1 MAKRLFVAL
10 VSAGGILLLAL
21 LYNGS
26 TNASQWGV
34 VWSEEFKGTSVPDSW
49 DVFKQNKDNY
59 GNNHLAYNPS
69 NVKVVNNDY
78 LEIKTQRHC
87 VANLDEPLND
97 SNASE
102 TPCPSG
108 KMTRYLSG
116 RVTNKTKVVDGTK
129 PFRAEIRAK
138 FNWNGKNGT
147 RPSLWM
153 VNGVSLKNCNDNPNA
168 NDPYGELDIIEWY
181 SYTPAYTWSSTHA
194 TCYHHGVS
202 GNWKNGWRTRRIIH
216 SDEHRAGSKPG
227 TLAYEWHTWAV
238 EYDGETVKYFVDN
251 KPITAYHYH
260 ASPTDSKEIERTPAA
275 PLTKLADASLIKRTF
290 DEGWRFILND
300 YVEADADQKPIS
312 PSDSFPKQ
320 TMLIDYVR
328 VFQKGAGTQP
338 AETPVPKTGATWS
351 KRDAAGSQNWS
362 SIAGSTD
369 GSKLVAAAWGGKI
382 HTSSDA
388 GANWTEHPGAGDRN
402 WLAVASSADGNKLA
416 ALYDWGGYIF
426 TSSDA
431 GANWT
436 ARGVPGSHNWTAI
449 ASSADGNRL
458 VAVAK
463 DSTVFT
469 SSDAGVTWTAQANSG
484 SRKWSAVAS
493 SADGNK
499 LVATVEDDT
508 VFTSSDAGV
517 TWTAQAN
524 SGSRKWSAV
533 ASSADGNKLVATA
546 TGGRIYTSANAG
558 ATWTERAA
566 DGLHNWTAVT
576 ISDDGQKLS
585 ATAGGGGY
593 IYSSNDGG
601 ATWVAQTSAGV
612 PNWAAIASSADGSKI
627 AAAAYG
633 GAIYTTANNAPVGPS
648 EEEQKVTAAEAAVAN
663 AESTKRPSDVAA
675 AKTKVDVVGDAGKKA
690 AFQARLDAVT
700 NAISG
705 ARSTLTALIA
715 KAKDPA
721 TVAGMS
727 SSTIAA
733 LQAQVTAAEAV
744 INNANAS
751 VSELDNARTALQGKL
766 DALKIDKASLQAA
779 ITAAEATPSY
789 IKSDPTVA
797 SALAAAKA
805 VLNQANPSAS
815 DLQSAI
821 ANLNSAVASAK
832 QKEQDA
838 QDAAQAAVTKAEA
851 DKTQSAVDAA
861 KVLVGKVQDPAKKA
875 ALQAKLNAV
884 VVKPAPTPTTPTTSA
899 TVAQSGGGTV
909 TVATAGTQCYNIA
922 SAAVAA
928 APNDYDGRVLRDIV
942 GFTINCTTGQTA
954 KVGYTTRVT
963 LTLSKYYADHSQ
975 LAVAKI
981 SNGAIKEDITSRVT
995 FGTIAD
1001 GKHTT
1006 VTYDLTDGGFGDE
1019 DKAANGTIVD
1029 PVGVYERQQQTN
1041 PGVGGGTGNPVS
1053 PTNPG
1058 GATTNG
1064 TGKNTQATNKG
1075 GYLADTGAS
1084 VIAVT
1089 VVAVVA
1095 GGAGVWFIRK
1105 KM

>member
-102 TPCPSG
+102 TPCPNG

-238 EYDGETVKYFVDN
+238 EYDGETVKYFVDD

-275 PLTKLADASLIKRTF
+275 PLTKLADASLIKKTF
-290 DEGWRFILND
+290 DEGWRFIIND

-338 AETPVPKTGATWS
+338 AETPVPKTGAAWS
-351 KRDAAGSQNWS
+351 KRDASGSRNWS

-388 GANWTEHPGAGDRN
+388 GANWTERPGAGDRN

-469 SSDAGVTWTAQANSG
+469 SSDAGANWTE
-484 SRKWSAVAS
+484 RAS
-493 SADGNK
+493 
-499 LVATVEDDT
+499 
-508 VFTSSDAGV
+508 
-517 TWTAQAN
+517 

-633 GAIYTTANNAPVGPS
+633 GAIYTTTNNAPVGPS
-648 EEEQKVTAAEAAVAN
+648 EEEQKVTAAEAAVVN

-675 AKTKVDVVGDAGKKA
+675 AKTKVDAVGDAGKKA

-705 ARSTLTALIA
+705 ARSTLTALIT

-733 LQAQVTAAEAV
+733 LQAQITAAEAV

-821 ANLNSAVASAK
+821 ANLNSAVVSAK

-838 QDAAQAAVTKAEA
+838 QDAAQAAVAKAEA

-861 KVLVGKVQDPAKKA
+861 KVLVNKVQDPAKKA

-884 VVKPAPTPTTPTTSA
+884 VVNPVPTPTTPITSA
-899 TVAQSGGGTV
+899 TVAQPGGGTV

-922 SAAVAA
+922 LAAVAA

-942 GFTINCTTGQTA
+942 GFTINCTGQTA

-995 FGTIAD
+995 FGTTAD

-1029 PVGVYERQQQTN
+1029 PVGVYERQQQFT
-1041 PGVGGGTGNPVS
+1041 PGVGGGAGNPAS

-1064 TGKNTQATNKG
+1064 TRKNTQATNKG

-1089 VVAVVA
+1089 VIAVAV

-1105 KM
+1105 KI

>member
-34 VWSEEFKGTSVPDSW
+34 VWSEEFKGTSVPGSW

-69 NVKVVNNDY
+69 NVRVVDNDY

-238 EYDGETVKYFVDN
+238 EYDGETVKYFVDD

-275 PLTKLADASLIKRTF
+275 PLTKLADASLIKKTF
-290 DEGWRFILND
+290 DEGWRFIIND

-338 AETPVPKTGATWS
+338 AETPVPKTGAVWS
-351 KRDAAGSQNWS
+351 KRDAAGSRNWS

-499 LVATVEDDT
+499 LVATVEDGT

-612 PNWAAIASSADGSKI
+612 PNWAAITSSADGSKI
-627 AAAAYG
+627 TAAAYG

-675 AKTKVDVVGDAGKKA
+675 AKAKVDAVGDAGKKA
-690 AFQARLDAVT
+690 AFQVRLDAVT
-700 NAISG
+700 NTISG

-797 SALAAAKA
+797 STLAAAKA
-805 VLNQANPSAS
+805 ILNQANPSAS

-838 QDAAQAAVTKAEA
+838 QDAAQAAVAKAEA

-861 KVLVGKVQDPAKKA
+861 KVLVNKVQDPAKKA

-884 VVKPAPTPTTPTTSA
+884 VVNPAPTPTTPTTSV
-899 TVAQSGGGTV
+899 TVAQPGGGTV

-942 GFTINCTTGQTA
+942 GFTINCSGQTA

-963 LTLSKYYADHSQ
+963 LTLSKHYADHSQ
-975 LAVAKI
+975 LAVVKI
-981 SNGAIKEDITSRVT
+981 SGGAVKEDITNRVI
-995 FGTIAD
+995 FGMTAD

-1006 VTYDLTDGGFGDE
+1006 VTYDLIDGGFGDE

-1029 PVGVYERQQQTN
+1029 PVGVYERQQQFT
-1041 PGVGGGTGNPVS
+1041 PGVGGGAGNPAS

-1064 TGKNTQATNKG
+1064 TRKNTQATNKG

-1089 VVAVVA
+1089 VIAVAV

>member
-1 MAKRLFVAL
+1 M
-10 VSAGGILLLAL
+10 
-21 LYNGS
+21 
-26 TNASQWGV
+26 
-34 VWSEEFKGTSVPDSW
+34 
-49 DVFKQNKDNY
+49 
-59 GNNHLAYNPS
+59 
-69 NVKVVNNDY
+69 
-78 LEIKTQRHC
+78 
-87 VANLDEPLND
+87 
-97 SNASE
+97 
-102 TPCPSG
+102 
-108 KMTRYLSG
+108 
-116 RVTNKTKVVDGTK
+116 
-129 PFRAEIRAK
+129 
-138 FNWNGKNGT
+138 
-147 RPSLWM
+147 
-153 VNGVSLKNCNDNPNA
+153 
-168 NDPYGELDIIEWY
+168 
-181 SYTPAYTWSSTHA
+181 
-194 TCYHHGVS
+194 
-202 GNWKNGWRTRRIIH
+202 
-216 SDEHRAGSKPG
+216 
-227 TLAYEWHTWAV
+227 
-238 EYDGETVKYFVDN
+238 
-251 KPITAYHYH
+251 
-260 ASPTDSKEIERTPAA
+260 
-275 PLTKLADASLIKRTF
+275 
-290 DEGWRFILND
+290 
-300 YVEADADQKPIS
+300 
-312 PSDSFPKQ
+312 
-320 TMLIDYVR
+320 
-328 VFQKGAGTQP
+328 
-338 AETPVPKTGATWS
+338 
-351 KRDAAGSQNWS
+351 
-362 SIAGSTD
+362 
-369 GSKLVAAAWGGKI
+369 
-382 HTSSDA
+382 
-388 GANWTEHPGAGDRN
+388 
-402 WLAVASSADGNKLA
+402 
-416 ALYDWGGYIF
+416 
-426 TSSDA
+426 
-431 GANWT
+431 
-436 ARGVPGSHNWTAI
+436 
-449 ASSADGNRL
+449 
-458 VAVAK
+458 
-463 DSTVFT
+463 
-469 SSDAGVTWTAQANSG
+469 
-484 SRKWSAVAS
+484 
-493 SADGNK
+493 
-499 LVATVEDDT
+499 
-508 VFTSSDAGV
+508 
-517 TWTAQAN
+517 
-524 SGSRKWSAV
+524 
-533 ASSADGNKLVATA
+533 
-546 TGGRIYTSANAG
+546 
-558 ATWTERAA
+558 
-566 DGLHNWTAVT
+566 
-576 ISDDGQKLS
+576 
-585 ATAGGGGY
+585 
-593 IYSSNDGG
+593 
-601 ATWVAQTSAGV
+601 AQTSAGV

-633 GAIYTTANNAPVGPS
+633 GAIYTTANNAPVGPN

-675 AKTKVDVVGDAGKKA
+675 AKTKVDAVGDAGKKA

-700 NAISG
+700 NAISS

-727 SSTIAA
+727 SNTIAA

-779 ITAAEATPSY
+779 ITAVEATPSY
-789 IKSDPTVA
+789 IKSDPTVT

-821 ANLNSAVASAK
+821 ANLNSAVVSAK

-861 KVLVGKVQDPAKKA
+861 KVLVNKVQDPAKKA

-884 VVKPAPTPTTPTTSA
+884 VVNPAPTPTTPITSA
-899 TVAQSGGGTV
+899 TVAQPGGGTV

-928 APNDYDGRVLRDIV
+928 APNSYDGRVLRDIV
-942 GFTINCTTGQTA
+942 GFTINCTGQTA

-963 LTLSKYYADHSQ
+963 LTLSKHYADHNQ

-995 FGTIAD
+995 FGTTAD

-1041 PGVGGGTGNPVS
+1041 PGVGGGTGKLAS

-1064 TGKNTQATNKG
+1064 TGKNAQATNKG

-1089 VVAVVA
+1089 VVAVTA

>member
-238 EYDGETVKYFVDN
+238 EYDGETVKYFVDD

-275 PLTKLADASLIKRTF
+275 PLTKLADASLIKKTF
-290 DEGWRFILND
+290 DEGWRFIIND

-338 AETPVPKTGATWS
+338 AETPVPKTGAAWS

-469 SSDAGVTWTAQANSG
+469 SSDAGANWTE
-484 SRKWSAVAS
+484 RAS
-493 SADGNK
+493 
-499 LVATVEDDT
+499 
-508 VFTSSDAGV
+508 
-517 TWTAQAN
+517 

-546 TGGRIYTSANAG
+546 TGGRIYTSTDAG

-593 IYSSNDGG
+593 IYSSNDAG

-633 GAIYTTANNAPVGPS
+633 GAIYTTANNAPVGPN

-675 AKTKVDVVGDAGKKA
+675 AKTKVDAVGDAGKKA

-700 NAISG
+700 NAISS

-727 SSTIAA
+727 SNTIAA

-779 ITAAEATPSY
+779 ITAVEATPSY
-789 IKSDPTVA
+789 IKSDPTVT

-821 ANLNSAVASAK
+821 ANLNSAVVSAK

-838 QDAAQAAVTKAEA
+838 QDAAQAAVTKAET

-861 KVLVGKVQDPAKKA
+861 KVLVNKVQDPAKKA
-875 ALQAKLNAV
+875 ALQTKLNAV
-884 VVKPAPTPTTPTTSA
+884 VVKPAPTPTTPITSA
-899 TVAQSGGGTV
+899 TVAQPGGGTV

-942 GFTINCTTGQTA
+942 GFTINCTGQTA

-963 LTLSKYYADHSQ
+963 LTLSKHYADHSQ
-975 LAVAKI
+975 LAVVKI
-981 SNGAIKEDITSRVT
+981 SGGTVKEDITNRVT
-995 FGTIAD
+995 FGTTAD

-1029 PVGVYERQQQTN
+1029 PVGVYERQQQFT
-1041 PGVGGGTGNPVS
+1041 PGVGGGAGNPAS

-1064 TGKNTQATNKG
+1064 TRKNTQVTNKG

-1089 VVAVVA
+1089 VIAVAV

-1105 KM
+1105 KI

>member
-21 LYNGS
+21 LYNGN

-238 EYDGETVKYFVDN
+238 EYDGETVKYFVDD

-275 PLTKLADASLIKRTF
+275 PLTKLADASLIKKTF
-290 DEGWRFILND
+290 DEGWRFIIND

-338 AETPVPKTGATWS
+338 AETPVPKTGAAWS

-469 SSDAGVTWTAQANSG
+469 SSDAGANWTE
-484 SRKWSAVAS
+484 RAS
-493 SADGNK
+493 
-499 LVATVEDDT
+499 
-508 VFTSSDAGV
+508 
-517 TWTAQAN
+517 

-675 AKTKVDVVGDAGKKA
+675 AKTKVDAVGDAGKKA
-690 AFQARLDAVT
+690 VFQVRLDAVT
-700 NAISG
+700 NTISG
-705 ARSTLTALIA
+705 ARSALTALIA

-797 SALAAAKA
+797 STLAAAKA

-861 KVLVGKVQDPAKKA
+861 KVLVNKVQDPAKKA

-884 VVKPAPTPTTPTTSA
+884 VVNPAPTPTTPTTSA
-899 TVAQSGGGTV
+899 TVAQPGGGTV

-928 APNDYDGRVLRDIV
+928 APNSYDGRVLRDIV
-942 GFTINCTTGQTA
+942 GFTINCSGQTA

-963 LTLSKYYADHSQ
+963 LTLSKHYADHNQ

-981 SNGAIKEDITSRVT
+981 SNGAIKEDITNRVI
-995 FGTIAD
+995 FGTTAD

-1041 PGVGGGTGNPVS
+1041 PGVGGGTGNPTG

-1089 VVAVVA
+1089 VIAVAV

-1105 KM
+1105 KI

>member
-21 LYNGS
+21 LYNGN

-238 EYDGETVKYFVDN
+238 EYDGETVKYFVDD

-275 PLTKLADASLIKRTF
+275 PLTKLADASLIKKTF
-290 DEGWRFILND
+290 DEGWRFIIND

-338 AETPVPKTGATWS
+338 AETPVPKTGAAWS

-402 WLAVASSADGNKLA
+402 WLAVTSSADGNKLA

-463 DSTVFT
+463 DS
-469 SSDAGVTWTAQANSG
+469 
-484 SRKWSAVAS
+484 
-493 SADGNK
+493 
-499 LVATVEDDT
+499 T

-675 AKTKVDVVGDAGKKA
+675 AKTKVDAVGDAGKKA

-797 SALAAAKA
+797 SALAAAKV

-821 ANLNSAVASAK
+821 ANLNSAVVSAK

-851 DKTQSAVDAA
+851 DKTQSAVDTA
-861 KVLVGKVQDPAKKA
+861 KVLVNKVQDPAKKA

-884 VVKPAPTPTTPTTSA
+884 VVNPVPTPTTPITSA
-899 TVAQSGGGTV
+899 TVAQPGGGTV

-928 APNDYDGRVLRDIV
+928 APNDYVGRVLRDIV
-942 GFTINCTTGQTA
+942 GFTINCTGQTA

-963 LTLSKYYADHSQ
+963 LTLSKHYADHSQ
-975 LAVAKI
+975 LAVVKI
-981 SNGAIKEDITSRVT
+981 NGGTVKEDITNRVT
-995 FGTIAD
+995 FGTTAD

-1029 PVGVYERQQQTN
+1029 PVGIYERQQQTN
-1041 PGVGGGTGNPVS
+1041 PGVGGGTGNPTG

-1089 VVAVVA
+1089 VVAVAA

>member
-416 ALYDWGGYIF
+416 ALYDWGGYI
-426 TSSDA
+426 
-431 GANWT
+431 
-436 ARGVPGSHNWTAI
+436 
-449 ASSADGNRL
+449 
-458 VAVAK
+458 
-463 DSTVFT
+463 
-469 SSDAGVTWTAQANSG
+469 
-484 SRKWSAVAS
+484 
-493 SADGNK
+493 
-499 LVATVEDDT
+499 
-508 VFTSSDAGV
+508 FTSSDAGV

>member
-21 LYNGS
+21 LYNGN

-238 EYDGETVKYFVDN
+238 EYDGETVKYFVDD

-275 PLTKLADASLIKRTF
+275 PLTKLADASLIKKTF
-290 DEGWRFILND
+290 DEGWRFIIND

-431 GANWT
+431 GVNWI

-469 SSDAGVTWTAQANSG
+469 SSDAGANWTERASSG

-499 LVATVEDDT
+499 LVATVEDGT

-675 AKTKVDVVGDAGKKA
+675 AKTKVDAVGDAGKKA

-715 KAKDPA
+715 KAKDSA

-805 VLNQANPSAS
+805 VLNQANPSLS

-821 ANLNSAVASAK
+821 ANLNSAVVSAK

-838 QDAAQAAVTKAEA
+838 QDAAQAAVAKAEA

-861 KVLVGKVQDPAKKA
+861 RVLVGKVQDPAKKA

-899 TVAQSGGGTV
+899 TVAQPGGGTV

-942 GFTINCTTGQTA
+942 GFTINCSGQTA

-995 FGTIAD
+995 FGTTAD

-1029 PVGVYERQQQTN
+1029 PVGVYERQQQFT

-1064 TGKNTQATNKG
+1064 TRKNTQATNKG

-1089 VVAVVA
+1089 VIAVAV

>member
-21 LYNGS
+21 LYNGN

-238 EYDGETVKYFVDN
+238 EYDGETVKYFVDD

-275 PLTKLADASLIKRTF
+275 PLTKLADASLIKKTF
-290 DEGWRFILND
+290 DEGWRFIIND

-338 AETPVPKTGATWS
+338 AETPVPKTGAAWS

-382 HTSSDA
+382 YTSSDA

-469 SSDAGVTWTAQANSG
+469 SSDAGA
-484 SRKWSAVAS
+484 
-493 SADGNK
+493 
-499 LVATVEDDT
+499 
-508 VFTSSDAGV
+508 

-601 ATWVAQTSAGV
+601 TTWVAQTSAGV

-633 GAIYTTANNAPVGPS
+633 GAIYTTTNNAPVGPS

-675 AKTKVDVVGDAGKKA
+675 AKTKVDAVGDAGKKA

-700 NAISG
+700 NTISG

-861 KVLVGKVQDPAKKA
+861 KVLVNKVQDPAKKA

-884 VVKPAPTPTTPTTSA
+884 VVNPAPTPTTPTTSA
-899 TVAQSGGGTV
+899 TVAQPGGGTV

-928 APNDYDGRVLRDIV
+928 APNSYDGRVLRDIV
-942 GFTINCTTGQTA
+942 GFTINCSGQTA

-963 LTLSKYYADHSQ
+963 LTLSKHYADHNQ

-981 SNGAIKEDITSRVT
+981 SNGAIKEDITNRVI
-995 FGTIAD
+995 FGTTAD

-1041 PGVGGGTGNPVS
+1041 PGVGGGTGNPTG

-1089 VVAVVA
+1089 VVAVAA

>member
-238 EYDGETVKYFVDN
+238 EYDGETVKYFVDD

-275 PLTKLADASLIKRTF
+275 PLTKLADASLIKKTF
-290 DEGWRFILND
+290 DEGWRFIIND

-338 AETPVPKTGATWS
+338 AETPVPKTGAAWS

-431 GANWT
+431 GVNWT

-484 SRKWSAVAS
+484 
-493 SADGNK
+493 
-499 LVATVEDDT
+499 
-508 VFTSSDAGV
+508 F
-517 TWTAQAN
+517 
-524 SGSRKWSAV
+524 RKWSAV

-633 GAIYTTANNAPVGPS
+633 GAIYTTTNNAPVGPS
-648 EEEQKVTAAEAAVAN
+648 EEEQKVIAAEAAVAN

-675 AKTKVDVVGDAGKKA
+675 AKTKVDAVGDAGKKA

-705 ARSTLTALIA
+705 ARSALTALIA

-733 LQAQVTAAEAV
+733 LQAQVTVAEAV

-751 VSELDNARTALQGKL
+751 ASELDNACTALQGKL

-779 ITAAEATPSY
+779 ITAAEAAPSY

-797 SALAAAKA
+797 SVLTAAKA

-832 QKEQDA
+832 QKEQET
-838 QDAAQAAVTKAEA
+838 QDAAQAAVTKAET

-884 VVKPAPTPTTPTTSA
+884 VVNPAPTPTTPTTSA
-899 TVAQSGGGTV
+899 IVAQPGGGTV

-922 SAAVAA
+922 SAAMAA

-942 GFTINCTTGQTA
+942 GFTINCTGQTA

-981 SNGAIKEDITSRVT
+981 SNGAIKEDITSRAT
-995 FGTIAD
+995 FGTTAD

-1029 PVGVYERQQQTN
+1029 PVGVYERQQQFT
-1041 PGVGGGTGNPVS
+1041 PGVGGGAGNPVG

-1064 TGKNTQATNKG
+1064 TRKNTQVTNKG

-1089 VVAVVA
+1089 VIAVVV
-1095 GGAGVWFIRK
+1095 GGTGVWFIRK
-1105 KM
+1105 KI

>member
-153 VNGVSLKNCNDNPNA
+153 VNGVSLRNCNDNPNA

-238 EYDGETVKYFVDN
+238 EYDGETVKYFVDD

-260 ASPTDSKEIERTPAA
+260 ASPTDSKEIERTPAV
-275 PLTKLADASLIKRTF
+275 PLTKLADASLIKKTF
-290 DEGWRFILND
+290 DEGWRFIIND

-338 AETPVPKTGATWS
+338 AETPVPKTGAAWS
-351 KRDAAGSQNWS
+351 KRDAAGSRNWS

-388 GANWTEHPGAGDRN
+388 GANWTERPGAGDRN

-469 SSDAGVTWTAQANSG
+469 SSDAGANWTE
-484 SRKWSAVAS
+484 RAS
-493 SADGNK
+493 
-499 LVATVEDDT
+499 
-508 VFTSSDAGV
+508 
-517 TWTAQAN
+517 

-705 ARSTLTALIA
+705 ARSALTALIT

-821 ANLNSAVASAK
+821 ANLNSAVVSAK
-832 QKEQDA
+832 QKEQDT

-884 VVKPAPTPTTPTTSA
+884 VVNPAPTPTTSA
-899 TVAQSGGGTV
+899 TVAQPGGGTV
-909 TVATAGTQCYNIA
+909 TVATAGNQCYNIA

-928 APNDYDGRVLRDIV
+928 APNSYDGRVLRDIV
-942 GFTINCTTGQTA
+942 GFTINCTGQTA

-963 LTLSKYYADHSQ
+963 LTLSKHYADHNQ

-981 SNGAIKEDITSRVT
+981 SNGAIKEDITNRVT
-995 FGTIAD
+995 FGTTAD

-1041 PGVGGGTGNPVS
+1041 PGVGGGTGNPVG

-1089 VVAVVA
+1089 VVAVAA

>member
-238 EYDGETVKYFVDN
+238 EYDGETVKYFVDD

-275 PLTKLADASLIKRTF
+275 PLTKLADASLIKKTF
-290 DEGWRFILND
+290 DEGWRFIIND

-338 AETPVPKTGATWS
+338 AETPVPKTGAAWS

-499 LVATVEDDT
+499 LVAT
-508 VFTSSDAGV
+508 
-517 TWTAQAN
+517 
-524 SGSRKWSAV
+524 
-533 ASSADGNKLVATA
+533 A

-593 IYSSNDGG
+593 IYSSNDSG

-633 GAIYTTANNAPVGPS
+633 GAIYTTTNNAPVGPS

-675 AKTKVDVVGDAGKKA
+675 AKTKVDAVGDAGKKA

-797 SALAAAKA
+797 STLAAAKA
-805 VLNQANPSAS
+805 ILNQANPSAS

-838 QDAAQAAVTKAEA
+838 QDAAQAAVAKAEA

-861 KVLVGKVQDPAKKA
+861 KVLVNKVQDPAKKA

-884 VVKPAPTPTTPTTSA
+884 VVNPAPTPTTPTTSA
-899 TVAQSGGGTV
+899 TVAQPGGGTV

-942 GFTINCTTGQTA
+942 GFTINCTGQTA

-963 LTLSKYYADHSQ
+963 LTLSKHYADHSQ
-975 LAVAKI
+975 LAVVKI
-981 SNGAIKEDITSRVT
+981 SNGAIKEDITNRVI
-995 FGTIAD
+995 FGTTAD

-1041 PGVGGGTGNPVS
+1041 PGVGGGTGNPAG

-1064 TGKNTQATNKG
+1064 TGKNAQATNKG

-1089 VVAVVA
+1089 VVAVTA

>member
-21 LYNGS
+21 LYNGN

-238 EYDGETVKYFVDN
+238 EYDGETVKYFVDD

-275 PLTKLADASLIKRTF
+275 PLTKLADASLIKKTF
-290 DEGWRFILND
+290 DEGWRFIIND

-338 AETPVPKTGATWS
+338 AETPVPKTGAAWS

-382 HTSSDA
+382 YTSSDA

-499 LVATVEDDT
+499 LVAT
-508 VFTSSDAGV
+508 
-517 TWTAQAN
+517 
-524 SGSRKWSAV
+524 
-533 ASSADGNKLVATA
+533 A

-601 ATWVAQTSAGV
+601 TTWVAQTSAGV

-633 GAIYTTANNAPVGPS
+633 GAIYTTTNNAPVGPS

-675 AKTKVDVVGDAGKKA
+675 AKTKVDAVGDAGKKA

-700 NAISG
+700 NTISG

-861 KVLVGKVQDPAKKA
+861 KVLVNKVQDPAKKA

-884 VVKPAPTPTTPTTSA
+884 VVNPAPTPTTPTTSA
-899 TVAQSGGGTV
+899 TVAQPGGGTV

-928 APNDYDGRVLRDIV
+928 APNSYDGRVLRDIV
-942 GFTINCTTGQTA
+942 GFTINCSGQTA

-963 LTLSKYYADHSQ
+963 LTLSKHYADHNQ

-981 SNGAIKEDITSRVT
+981 SNGAIKEDITNRVI
-995 FGTIAD
+995 FGTTAD

-1041 PGVGGGTGNPVS
+1041 PGVGGGTGNPTG

-1089 VVAVVA
+1089 VVAVAA

>member
-108 KMTRYLSG
+108 KTTRYLSG

-238 EYDGETVKYFVDN
+238 EYDGETVKYFVDD

-275 PLTKLADASLIKRTF
+275 PLTKLADASLIKKTF
-290 DEGWRFILND
+290 DEGWRFIIND

-338 AETPVPKTGATWS
+338 AETPVPKTGAAWS

-499 LVATVEDDT
+499 LVAT
-508 VFTSSDAGV
+508 
-517 TWTAQAN
+517 
-524 SGSRKWSAV
+524 
-533 ASSADGNKLVATA
+533 A

-633 GAIYTTANNAPVGPS
+633 GAIYTTTNNAPVGPS
-648 EEEQKVTAAEAAVAN
+648 EEEQKVTAAEAAVVN

-675 AKTKVDVVGDAGKKA
+675 AKTKVDAVGDAGKKA

-779 ITAAEATPSY
+779 ITAVEATPSY

-797 SALAAAKA
+797 SALAAAKT

-838 QDAAQAAVTKAEA
+838 QDAAQAAVAKAEA

-861 KVLVGKVQDPAKKA
+861 KVLVNKVQDPAKKA

-884 VVKPAPTPTTPTTSA
+884 VVNPAPTPTTPTTSA
-899 TVAQSGGGTV
+899 TVAQPGGGTV

-928 APNDYDGRVLRDIV
+928 APNSYDGRVLRDIV
-942 GFTINCTTGQTA
+942 GFTINCSGQTA

-963 LTLSKYYADHSQ
+963 LTLSKHYADHNQ

-981 SNGAIKEDITSRVT
+981 SNGAIKEDITNRVT
-995 FGTIAD
+995 FGTTAD

-1041 PGVGGGTGNPVS
+1041 PGVGGGTGNPTG

>member
-21 LYNGS
+21 LYNGN

-238 EYDGETVKYFVDN
+238 EYDGETVKYFVDD

-275 PLTKLADASLIKRTF
+275 PLTKLADASLIKKTF
-290 DEGWRFILND
+290 DEGWRFIIND

-388 GANWTEHPGAGDRN
+388 GVNWTEHPGAGDRN

-431 GANWT
+431 GVNWT

-484 SRKWSAVAS
+484 FRKWSAVAS

-499 LVATVEDDT
+499 LVATVEDGT

-524 SGSRKWSAV
+524 SGFRKWSAV

-633 GAIYTTANNAPVGPS
+633 GAIYTTTNNAPVGPS

-675 AKTKVDVVGDAGKKA
+675 AKTKVDAVGDAGKKA

-715 KAKDPA
+715 KAKDSA

-751 VSELDNARTALQGKL
+751 VSELNNARTALQGKL

-805 VLNQANPSAS
+805 VLNQANPSLS

-821 ANLNSAVASAK
+821 ANLNSAVVSAK

-838 QDAAQAAVTKAEA
+838 QDAAQAAVAKAEA

-861 KVLVGKVQDPAKKA
+861 RVLVGKVQDPAKKA

-884 VVKPAPTPTTPTTSA
+884 VVKPAPTPTTPITSA
-899 TVAQSGGGTV
+899 TVAQPGGGTV

-942 GFTINCTTGQTA
+942 GFTINCSGQTA

-975 LAVAKI
+975 LAVVKI
-981 SNGAIKEDITSRVT
+981 SNGAVKEDITSRVT
-995 FGTIAD
+995 FGATAD

-1029 PVGVYERQQQTN
+1029 PVGVYERQQQFT

-1064 TGKNTQATNKG
+1064 TRKNTQATNKG

-1089 VVAVVA
+1089 VIAVAV

>member
-238 EYDGETVKYFVDN
+238 EYDGETVKYFVDD

-275 PLTKLADASLIKRTF
+275 PLTKLADASLIKKTF
-290 DEGWRFILND
+290 DEGWRFIIND

-338 AETPVPKTGATWS
+338 AETPVPKTGAAWS

-469 SSDAGVTWTAQANSG
+469 SSDAGI
-484 SRKWSAVAS
+484 
-493 SADGNK
+493 
-499 LVATVEDDT
+499 
-508 VFTSSDAGV
+508 

-612 PNWAAIASSADGSKI
+612 PNWSAVASSADGSKI

-663 AESTKRPSDVAA
+663 AESTRRPSDVAA
-675 AKTKVDVVGDAGKKA
+675 AKTKVDAVGDAGKKA

-789 IKSDPTVA
+789 ITSDPTVA
-797 SALAAAKA
+797 SALTAAKA

-821 ANLNSAVASAK
+821 ANLNSAVVSAK

-884 VVKPAPTPTTPTTSA
+884 VVNPAPTPTTPTTSA
-899 TVAQSGGGTV
+899 IVAQPGGGTV

-922 SAAVAA
+922 SAAAAA

-942 GFTINCTTGQTA
+942 GFTINCSGQTA

-981 SNGAIKEDITSRVT
+981 SNGAVKEDITSRVT
-995 FGTIAD
+995 FGTTAD

-1029 PVGVYERQQQTN
+1029 PVGVYERQQQFT
-1041 PGVGGGTGNPVS
+1041 PGVGGGAGNPAS

-1064 TGKNTQATNKG
+1064 TRKNTQVTNKG

-1089 VVAVVA
+1089 VVAVAA

>member
-238 EYDGETVKYFVDN
+238 EYDGETVKYFVDD

-275 PLTKLADASLIKRTF
+275 PLTKLADASLIKKTF
-290 DEGWRFILND
+290 DEGWRFIIND

-338 AETPVPKTGATWS
+338 AETPVPKTGAAWS

-469 SSDAGVTWTAQANSG
+469 SSDAGANWTERASSG

-499 LVATVEDDT
+499 LVATVEDGT

-601 ATWVAQTSAGV
+601 TTWVAQTSAGV

-633 GAIYTTANNAPVGPS
+633 GAIYTTANNAPVGPN

-675 AKTKVDVVGDAGKKA
+675 AKTKVDAVGDAGKKA

-700 NAISG
+700 NAISS

-727 SSTIAA
+727 SNTIAA

-779 ITAAEATPSY
+779 ITAVEATPSY
-789 IKSDPTVA
+789 IKSDPTVT

-821 ANLNSAVASAK
+821 ANLNSAVVSAK

-861 KVLVGKVQDPAKKA
+861 KVLVNKVQDPAKKA

-884 VVKPAPTPTTPTTSA
+884 VVNPAPTPTTPITSA
-899 TVAQSGGGTV
+899 TVAQPGGGTV

-928 APNDYDGRVLRDIV
+928 APNSYDGRVLRDIV
-942 GFTINCTTGQTA
+942 GFTINCTGQTA

-963 LTLSKYYADHSQ
+963 LTLSKHYADHNQ

-995 FGTIAD
+995 FGTTAD

-1041 PGVGGGTGNPVS
+1041 PGVGGGTGNPAS

-1064 TGKNTQATNKG
+1064 TRKNTQVTNKG

-1089 VVAVVA
+1089 VIAVVV
-1095 GGAGVWFIRK
+1095 GGTGVWFIRK
-1105 KM
+1105 KI

>member
-21 LYNGS
+21 LYNGN

-238 EYDGETVKYFVDN
+238 EYDGETVKYFVDD

-275 PLTKLADASLIKRTF
+275 PLTKLADASLIKKTF
-290 DEGWRFILND
+290 DEGWRFIIND

-338 AETPVPKTGATWS
+338 AETPVPKTGAAWS

-382 HTSSDA
+382 YTSSDA

-463 DSTVFT
+463 DS
-469 SSDAGVTWTAQANSG
+469 
-484 SRKWSAVAS
+484 
-493 SADGNK
+493 
-499 LVATVEDDT
+499 T

-633 GAIYTTANNAPVGPS
+633 GAIYTTTNNAPVGPS
-648 EEEQKVTAAEAAVAN
+648 EEEQKVTAAEAAVVN

-675 AKTKVDVVGDAGKKA
+675 AKTKVDAVGDAGKKA

-715 KAKDPA
+715 QAKDPA

-861 KVLVGKVQDPAKKA
+861 KVLVNKVQDPAKKA

-884 VVKPAPTPTTPTTSA
+884 VVNPAPTPTTPTTSA
-899 TVAQSGGGTV
+899 TVAQPGGGTV

-928 APNDYDGRVLRDIV
+928 APNSYDGRVLRDIV
-942 GFTINCTTGQTA
+942 GFTINCTGQTA

-963 LTLSKYYADHSQ
+963 LTLSKHYADHNQ

-981 SNGAIKEDITSRVT
+981 SNGAIKEDITNRVT
-995 FGTIAD
+995 FGTTAD

-1041 PGVGGGTGNPVS
+1041 PGVGGGTGNPVG

-1089 VVAVVA
+1089 VVAVAA

>member
-238 EYDGETVKYFVDN
+238 EYDGETVKYFVDD

-275 PLTKLADASLIKRTF
+275 PLTKLADASLIKKTF
-290 DEGWRFILND
+290 DEGWRFIIND

-338 AETPVPKTGATWS
+338 AETPVPKTGAAWS

-469 SSDAGVTWTAQANSG
+469 SSDAGI
-484 SRKWSAVAS
+484 
-493 SADGNK
+493 
-499 LVATVEDDT
+499 
-508 VFTSSDAGV
+508 

-612 PNWAAIASSADGSKI
+612 PNWSAVASSADGSKI

-663 AESTKRPSDVAA
+663 AESTRRPSDVAA
-675 AKTKVDVVGDAGKKA
+675 AKTKVDAVGDAGKKA

-789 IKSDPTVA
+789 ITSDPTVA
-797 SALAAAKA
+797 SALTAAKA

-821 ANLNSAVASAK
+821 ANLNSAVVSAK

-884 VVKPAPTPTTPTTSA
+884 VVNPAPTPTTPTTSA
-899 TVAQSGGGTV
+899 TVAQPGGGTV
-909 TVATAGTQCYNIA
+909 TIATAGTQCYNIA

-942 GFTINCTTGQTA
+942 GFTINCSGQTA

-981 SNGAIKEDITSRVT
+981 SNGAVKEDITSRVT
-995 FGTIAD
+995 FGTTAD

-1029 PVGVYERQQQTN
+1029 PVGVYERQQQFT
-1041 PGVGGGTGNPVS
+1041 PGVGGGAGNPAS

-1064 TGKNTQATNKG
+1064 TRKNTQVTNKG

-1089 VVAVVA
+1089 VVAVAA

>member
-21 LYNGS
+21 LYNGN

-153 VNGVSLKNCNDNPNA
+153 VNGVSLQNCNDNPNA

-238 EYDGETVKYFVDN
+238 EYDGETVKYFVDD

-275 PLTKLADASLIKRTF
+275 PLTKLADASLIKKTF
-290 DEGWRFILND
+290 DEGWRFIIND

-431 GANWT
+431 GVNWT

-484 SRKWSAVAS
+484 FRKWSAVAS

-499 LVATVEDDT
+499 LVATVEDGT

-633 GAIYTTANNAPVGPS
+633 GAIYTTTNNAPVGPS

-675 AKTKVDVVGDAGKKA
+675 AKTKVDAVGDAGKKA

-715 KAKDPA
+715 KAKDSA

-751 VSELDNARTALQGKL
+751 VSELNNARTALQGKL

-805 VLNQANPSAS
+805 VLNQANPSLS

-821 ANLNSAVASAK
+821 ANLNSAVVSAK

-838 QDAAQAAVTKAEA
+838 QDAAQAAVAKAEA

-861 KVLVGKVQDPAKKA
+861 RVLVGKVQDPAKKA

-884 VVKPAPTPTTPTTSA
+884 VVKPAPTPTTPITSA
-899 TVAQSGGGTV
+899 TVAQPGGGTV

-942 GFTINCTTGQTA
+942 GFTINCSGQTA

-963 LTLSKYYADHSQ
+963 LTLSKYYADYSQ
-975 LAVAKI
+975 LAVVKI
-981 SNGAIKEDITSRVT
+981 SNGAVKEDITSRVT
-995 FGTIAD
+995 FGATAD

-1029 PVGVYERQQQTN
+1029 PVGVYERQQQFT

-1064 TGKNTQATNKG
+1064 TRKNTQATNKG

-1089 VVAVVA
+1089 VIAVAV

>member
-238 EYDGETVKYFVDN
+238 EYDGETVKYFVDD

-275 PLTKLADASLIKRTF
+275 PLTKLADASLIKKTF
-290 DEGWRFILND
+290 DEGWRFIIND

-338 AETPVPKTGATWS
+338 AETPVPKTGAAWS

-499 LVATVEDDT
+499 LVAT
-508 VFTSSDAGV
+508 
-517 TWTAQAN
+517 
-524 SGSRKWSAV
+524 
-533 ASSADGNKLVATA
+533 A

-633 GAIYTTANNAPVGPS
+633 GAIYMTANNAPVGPS

-705 ARSTLTALIA
+705 ARSALTALIA

-779 ITAAEATPSY
+779 ITAVEATPSY

-832 QKEQDA
+832 QKEQDV
-838 QDAAQAAVTKAEA
+838 QDAAQAAVAKAEA

-861 KVLVGKVQDPAKKA
+861 KVLVNKVQDPAKKA

-884 VVKPAPTPTTPTTSA
+884 VVNPVPTPTTPTTSA
-899 TVAQSGGGTV
+899 TVAQPGGGTV

-942 GFTINCTTGQTA
+942 GFTINCTGQTA

-963 LTLSKYYADHSQ
+963 LTLCKHYADHNQ

-981 SNGAIKEDITSRVT
+981 SNGAIKEDITNRVI
-995 FGTIAD
+995 FGTTAD

-1041 PGVGGGTGNPVS
+1041 PGVGGGTGNPAG

-1064 TGKNTQATNKG
+1064 TGKNAQATNKG

-1089 VVAVVA
+1089 VVAVTA

>member
-116 RVTNKTKVVDGTK
+116 RVTNKTKVVGGTK

-238 EYDGETVKYFVDN
+238 EYDGETVKYFVDD

-275 PLTKLADASLIKRTF
+275 PLTKLADASLIKKTF
-290 DEGWRFILND
+290 DEGWRFIIND

-338 AETPVPKTGATWS
+338 AETPVPKTGAAWS

-499 LVATVEDDT
+499 LVAT
-508 VFTSSDAGV
+508 
-517 TWTAQAN
+517 
-524 SGSRKWSAV
+524 
-533 ASSADGNKLVATA
+533 A

-633 GAIYTTANNAPVGPS
+633 GAIYMTANNAPVGPS

-705 ARSTLTALIA
+705 ARSALTALIA

-779 ITAAEATPSY
+779 ITAVEATPSY

-832 QKEQDA
+832 QKEQDV
-838 QDAAQAAVTKAEA
+838 QDAAQAAVAKAEA

-861 KVLVGKVQDPAKKA
+861 KVLVNKVQDPAKKA

-884 VVKPAPTPTTPTTSA
+884 VVNPVPTPTTPTTSA
-899 TVAQSGGGTV
+899 TVAQPGGGTV

-942 GFTINCTTGQTA
+942 GFTINCTGQTA

-963 LTLSKYYADHSQ
+963 LTLSKHYADHNQ

-981 SNGAIKEDITSRVT
+981 SNGAIKEDITNRVI
-995 FGTIAD
+995 FGTTAD

-1041 PGVGGGTGNPVS
+1041 PGVGGGTGNPAG

-1064 TGKNTQATNKG
+1064 TGKNAQATNKG

-1089 VVAVVA
+1089 VVAVTA

>member
-238 EYDGETVKYFVDN
+238 EYDGETVKYFVDD

-275 PLTKLADASLIKRTF
+275 PLTKLADASLIKKTF
-290 DEGWRFILND
+290 DEGWRFIIND

-351 KRDAAGSQNWS
+351 KRDVAGSRNWS

-388 GANWTEHPGAGDRN
+388 GANWTERPGAGDRN

-469 SSDAGVTWTAQANSG
+469 SSDAGANWTERASSG

-499 LVATVEDDT
+499 LVATVEDGT
-508 VFTSSDAGV
+508 VFTSSDAGAN
-517 TWTAQAN
+517 WTERAS

-633 GAIYTTANNAPVGPS
+633 GAIYTTTNNAPVGPS

-705 ARSTLTALIA
+705 ARSALTALIA

-797 SALAAAKA
+797 STLAAAKA
-805 VLNQANPSAS
+805 VLNQTNPSVS
-815 DLQSAI
+815 DLQSAT

-838 QDAAQAAVTKAEA
+838 QDAAQAAVAKAEA

-861 KVLVGKVQDPAKKA
+861 RVLVGKVQDPAKKA

-884 VVKPAPTPTTPTTSA
+884 VVKPAPTPTTPITSA
-899 TVAQSGGGTV
+899 TVAQPGGGTV

-942 GFTINCTTGQTA
+942 GFTINCSGQTA

-995 FGTIAD
+995 FGTTAD

-1089 VVAVVA
+1089 VVAVAA

-1105 KM
+1105 KI

>member
-21 LYNGS
+21 LYNGN

-238 EYDGETVKYFVDN
+238 EYDGETVKYFVDD

-275 PLTKLADASLIKRTF
+275 PLTKLADASLIKKTF
-290 DEGWRFILND
+290 DEGWRFIIND

-431 GANWT
+431 GVNWI

-499 LVATVEDDT
+499 LVATVEDGS

-633 GAIYTTANNAPVGPS
+633 GAIYTTTNNAPVGPS

-675 AKTKVDVVGDAGKKA
+675 AKTKVDAVGDAGKKA

-715 KAKDPA
+715 KAKDSA

-751 VSELDNARTALQGKL
+751 VSELNNARTALQGKL

-805 VLNQANPSAS
+805 VLNQANPSLS

-821 ANLNSAVASAK
+821 ANLNSAVVSAK

-838 QDAAQAAVTKAEA
+838 QDAAQAAVAKAEA

-861 KVLVGKVQDPAKKA
+861 RVLVGKVQDPAKKA

-884 VVKPAPTPTTPTTSA
+884 VVKPAPTPTTPITSA
-899 TVAQSGGGTV
+899 TVAQPGGGTV

-942 GFTINCTTGQTA
+942 GFTINCSGQTA

-975 LAVAKI
+975 LAVVKI
-981 SNGAIKEDITSRVT
+981 SNGAVKEDITSRVT
-995 FGTIAD
+995 FGATAD

-1029 PVGVYERQQQTN
+1029 PVGVYERQQQLT

-1064 TGKNTQATNKG
+1064 TRKNTQATNKG

-1089 VVAVVA
+1089 VIAVAV

>member
-21 LYNGS
+21 LYNGN

-238 EYDGETVKYFVDN
+238 EYDGETVKYFVDD

-275 PLTKLADASLIKRTF
+275 PLTKLADASLIKKTF
-290 DEGWRFILND
+290 DEGWRFIIND

-351 KRDAAGSQNWS
+351 KRDASGSQNWTAIAS
-362 SIAGSTD
+362 SSD
-369 GSKLVAAAWGGKI
+369 GNKLAAAAWGGKVL
-382 HTSSDA
+382 TSTDA
-388 GANWTEHPGAGDRN
+388 GATWTEQPGAGDRN
-402 WLAVASSADGNKLA
+402 WVAVASSADGKKLA
-416 ALYDWGGYIF
+416 AVYDWGGYVF
-426 TSSDA
+426 TSADA
-431 GANWT
+431 GATWT
-436 ARGVPGSHNWTAI
+436 ARGVPGSYNWTAI
-449 ASSADGNRL
+449 ASSADGNKL
-458 VAVAK
+458 FAIAK
-463 DSTVFT
+463 DHAIYASNN
-469 SSDAGVTWTAQANSG
+469 AGATWTALTGSG
-484 SRKWSAVAS
+484 ARKWNSIAS

-499 LVATVEDDT
+499 LVAVVENGT
-508 VFTSSDAGV
+508 IYTSTDAGA
-517 TWTAQAN
+517 TWTERAN
-524 SGSRKWSAV
+524 SGVRKWSAV

-546 TGGRIYTSANAG
+546 TGGRIYISTDAG

-601 ATWVAQTSAGV
+601 VTWVAQTSAGV

-627 AAAAYG
+627 AAAPYG
-633 GAIYTTANNAPVGPS
+633 GAVYTTANNAPVGPS
-648 EEEQKVTAAEAAVAN
+648 EEEQKVIAAEAAVAN

-675 AKTKVDVVGDAGKKA
+675 AKTKVDAVGDAGKKA

-705 ARSTLTALIA
+705 ARSALTALIA

-733 LQAQVTAAEAV
+733 LQAQVTVAEAV

-751 VSELDNARTALQGKL
+751 ASELDNACTALQGKL

-779 ITAAEATPSY
+779 ITAAEAAPSY

-797 SALAAAKA
+797 SVLTAAKA

-832 QKEQDA
+832 QKEQET
-838 QDAAQAAVTKAEA
+838 QDAAQAAVTKAET

-861 KVLVGKVQDPAKKA
+861 KVLVSKVQDPAKKA

-884 VVKPAPTPTTPTTSA
+884 VVKPAPTPTTPTTSV
-899 TVAQSGGGTV
+899 TVAQPGGGTV

-942 GFTINCTTGQTA
+942 GFTINCSGQTA

-975 LAVAKI
+975 LAVVKI
-981 SNGAIKEDITSRVT
+981 SNGAIKEDITNRVI
-995 FGTIAD
+995 FGTTAD

-1019 DKAANGTIVD
+1019 DKAANGNIVD

-1041 PGVGGGTGNPVS
+1041 PGVGGGTGNPAG

-1064 TGKNTQATNKG
+1064 TGKNAQATNKG

-1089 VVAVVA
+1089 VVAVAA

-1105 KM
+1105 KI

>member
-21 LYNGS
+21 LYNGN

-238 EYDGETVKYFVDN
+238 EYDGETVKYFVDD

-275 PLTKLADASLIKRTF
+275 PLTKLADASLIKKTF
-290 DEGWRFILND
+290 DEGWRFIIND

-431 GANWT
+431 GVNWT

-484 SRKWSAVAS
+484 
-493 SADGNK
+493 
-499 LVATVEDDT
+499 
-508 VFTSSDAGV
+508 F
-517 TWTAQAN
+517 
-524 SGSRKWSAV
+524 RKWSAV

-633 GAIYTTANNAPVGPS
+633 GAIYTTTNNAPVGPS

-675 AKTKVDVVGDAGKKA
+675 AKTKVDAVGDAGKKA

-715 KAKDPA
+715 KAKDSA

-751 VSELDNARTALQGKL
+751 VSELNNARTALQGKL

-805 VLNQANPSAS
+805 VLNQANPSLS

-821 ANLNSAVASAK
+821 ANLNSAVVSAK

-838 QDAAQAAVTKAEA
+838 QDAAQAAVAKAEA

-861 KVLVGKVQDPAKKA
+861 RVLVGKVQDPAKKA

-884 VVKPAPTPTTPTTSA
+884 VVKPAPTPTTPITSA
-899 TVAQSGGGTV
+899 TVAQPGGGTV

-942 GFTINCTTGQTA
+942 GFTINCSGQTA

-975 LAVAKI
+975 LAVVKI
-981 SNGAIKEDITSRVT
+981 SNGAVKEDITSRVT
-995 FGTIAD
+995 FGATAD

-1029 PVGVYERQQQTN
+1029 PVGVYERQQQFT

-1064 TGKNTQATNKG
+1064 TRKNTQATNKG

-1089 VVAVVA
+1089 VIAVAV

>member
-21 LYNGS
+21 LYNGN

-238 EYDGETVKYFVDN
+238 EYDGETVKYFVDD

-275 PLTKLADASLIKRTF
+275 PLTKLADASLIKKTF
-290 DEGWRFILND
+290 DEGWRFIIND

-338 AETPVPKTGATWS
+338 AETPVPKTGAAWS

-469 SSDAGVTWTAQANSG
+469 SSDAGANWTERASSG

-499 LVATVEDDT
+499 LVATVEDST

-633 GAIYTTANNAPVGPS
+633 GAIYTTTNNAPVGPS
-648 EEEQKVTAAEAAVAN
+648 EEEQKVTAAEAAVVN

-675 AKTKVDVVGDAGKKA
+675 AKTKVDAVGDAGKKA

-922 SAAVAA
+922 SAAMAA

-942 GFTINCTTGQTA
+942 GFTINCTGQTA

-981 SNGAIKEDITSRVT
+981 SNGAIKEDITSRAT
-995 FGTIAD
+995 FGTTAD

-1029 PVGVYERQQQTN
+1029 PVGVYERQQQFT
-1041 PGVGGGTGNPVS
+1041 PGVGGGAGNPVG

-1064 TGKNTQATNKG
+1064 TRKNTQVTNKG

-1105 KM
+1105 KI

>member
-21 LYNGS
+21 LYNGN

-238 EYDGETVKYFVDN
+238 EYDGETVKYFVDD

-275 PLTKLADASLIKRTF
+275 PLTKLADASLIKKTF
-290 DEGWRFILND
+290 DEGWRFIIND

-431 GANWT
+431 GVNWT

-469 SSDAGVTWTAQANSG
+469 SSDAGANWTERASSG

-499 LVATVEDDT
+499 LVATVEDGS

-517 TWTAQAN
+517 TWTTQAN

-633 GAIYTTANNAPVGPS
+633 GAIYTTTNNAPVGPS

-675 AKTKVDVVGDAGKKA
+675 AKTKVDAVGDAGKKA

-797 SALAAAKA
+797 STLAAAKA
-805 VLNQANPSAS
+805 ILNQANPSAS

-821 ANLNSAVASAK
+821 ANLNSAVVSAK

-838 QDAAQAAVTKAEA
+838 QDAAQAAVAKAEA

-861 KVLVGKVQDPAKKA
+861 RVLVGKVQDPAKKA

-884 VVKPAPTPTTPTTSA
+884 VVKPAPTPTTPITSA
-899 TVAQSGGGTV
+899 TVAQPGGGTV

-942 GFTINCTTGQTA
+942 GFTINCSGQTA

-975 LAVAKI
+975 LAVVKI
-981 SNGAIKEDITSRVT
+981 SNGAVKEDITSRVT
-995 FGTIAD
+995 FGATAD

-1029 PVGVYERQQQTN
+1029 PVGVYERQQQFT

-1064 TGKNTQATNKG
+1064 TRKNTQATNKG

-1089 VVAVVA
+1089 VIAVAV

>member
-238 EYDGETVKYFVDN
+238 EYDGETVKYFVDD

-275 PLTKLADASLIKRTF
+275 PLTKLADASLIKKTF
-290 DEGWRFILND
+290 DEGWRFIIND

-431 GANWT
+431 GVNWT

-484 SRKWSAVAS
+484 
-493 SADGNK
+493 
-499 LVATVEDDT
+499 
-508 VFTSSDAGV
+508 F
-517 TWTAQAN
+517 
-524 SGSRKWSAV
+524 RKWSAV

-633 GAIYTTANNAPVGPS
+633 GAIYTTTNNAPVGPS

-675 AKTKVDVVGDAGKKA
+675 AKTKVDAVGDAGKKA

-715 KAKDPA
+715 KAKDSA

-751 VSELDNARTALQGKL
+751 VSELNNARTALQGKL

-805 VLNQANPSAS
+805 VLNQANPSLS

-821 ANLNSAVASAK
+821 ANLNSAVVSAK

-838 QDAAQAAVTKAEA
+838 QDAAQAAVAKAEA

-861 KVLVGKVQDPAKKA
+861 RVLVGKVQDPAKKA

-884 VVKPAPTPTTPTTSA
+884 VVKPAPTPTTPITSA
-899 TVAQSGGGTV
+899 TVAQPGGGTV

-942 GFTINCTTGQTA
+942 GFTINCSGQTA

-975 LAVAKI
+975 LAVVKI
-981 SNGAIKEDITSRVT
+981 SNGAVKEDITSRVT
-995 FGTIAD
+995 FGATAD

-1029 PVGVYERQQQTN
+1029 PVGVYERQQQFT

-1064 TGKNTQATNKG
+1064 TRKNTQATNKG

-1089 VVAVVA
+1089 VIAVAV

>member
-21 LYNGS
+21 LYNGN

-34 VWSEEFKGTSVPDSW
+34 VWNEEFKGTSVPSSW

-69 NVKVVNNDY
+69 NVRVVDNDY

-102 TPCPSG
+102 APCPSG

-138 FNWNGKNGT
+138 FNWNGKDGT

-153 VNGVSLKNCNDNPNA
+153 VNGVSLQNCNDNPNA

-194 TCYHHGVS
+194 TCYHHGVT
-202 GNWKNGWRTRRIIH
+202 GTWKNGWRTRRIIH
-216 SDEHRAGSKPG
+216 SDEHRSGSKPG

-238 EYDGETVKYFVDN
+238 EYDGETVKYFVDD

-275 PLTKLADASLIKRTF
+275 PLTKLADASLIKKTF
-290 DEGWRFILND
+290 DEGWRFIIND

-328 VFQKGAGTQP
+328 VFQKGTGTQP

-351 KRDAAGSQNWS
+351 KRDASGSRNWTAIAS
-362 SIAGSTD
+362 SSD
-369 GSKLVAAAWGGKI
+369 GNKLAAAVWGGKVL
-382 HTSSDA
+382 TSTDA
-388 GANWTEHPGAGDRN
+388 GATWTEQPGAGDRN
-402 WLAVASSADGNKLA
+402 WVAVASSADGKKLAAVYDWGGYVFTSTDAGATWTARGVPGSYNWTAVASSADGNKL
-416 ALYDWGGYIF
+416 F
-426 TSSDA
+426 
-431 GANWT
+431 
-436 ARGVPGSHNWTAI
+436 AI
-449 ASSADGNRL
+449 A
-458 VAVAK
+458 K
-463 DSTVFT
+463 DHAIYASNN
-469 SSDAGVTWTAQANSG
+469 AGVTWTALTGSG
-484 SRKWSAVAS
+484 ARKWNSIAS

-499 LVATVEDDT
+499 LVAVVENGT
-508 VFTSSDAGV
+508 
-517 TWTAQAN
+517 
-524 SGSRKWSAV
+524 
-533 ASSADGNKLVATA
+533 
-546 TGGRIYTSANAG
+546 IYTSTDAG

-601 ATWVAQTSAGV
+601 VTWVAQTSAGV

-627 AAAAYG
+627 AAAPYG
-633 GAIYTTANNAPVGPS
+633 GAVYTTANNAPVGPS
-648 EEEQKVTAAEAAVAN
+648 EEEQKVIAAEAAVAN

-675 AKTKVDVVGDAGKKA
+675 AKTKVDAVGDAGKKA

-705 ARSTLTALIA
+705 ARSALTALIA

-733 LQAQVTAAEAV
+733 LQAQVTVAEAV

-751 VSELDNARTALQGKL
+751 ASELDNACTALQGKL

-779 ITAAEATPSY
+779 ITAAEAAPSY

-797 SALAAAKA
+797 SVLTAAKA

-832 QKEQDA
+832 QKEQET
-838 QDAAQAAVTKAEA
+838 QDAAQAAVTKAET

-861 KVLVGKVQDPAKKA
+861 KVLVSKVQDPAKKA

-884 VVKPAPTPTTPTTSA
+884 VVKPAPTPTTPTTSV
-899 TVAQSGGGTV
+899 TVAQPGGGTV

-942 GFTINCTTGQTA
+942 GFTINCSGQTA

-981 SNGAIKEDITSRVT
+981 SNGAVKEDITSRVT
-995 FGTIAD
+995 FGTTAD

-1029 PVGVYERQQQTN
+1029 PVGVYERQQQFT
-1041 PGVGGGTGNPVS
+1041 PGVGGGAGNPAS

-1064 TGKNTQATNKG
+1064 TRKNTQVTNKG

-1089 VVAVVA
+1089 VIAVVV
-1095 GGAGVWFIRK
+1095 GGTGVWFIRK
-1105 KM
+1105 KI

>member
-116 RVTNKTKVVDGTK
+116 RITNKTKVVDGTK

-238 EYDGETVKYFVDN
+238 EYDGETVKYFVDD

-260 ASPTDSKEIERTPAA
+260 ASPTDSKEIERTPAV

-338 AETPVPKTGATWS
+338 AETPVPKTGAAWS

-463 DSTVFT
+463 DS
-469 SSDAGVTWTAQANSG
+469 
-484 SRKWSAVAS
+484 
-493 SADGNK
+493 
-499 LVATVEDDT
+499 T

-705 ARSTLTALIA
+705 ARSALTALIT

-766 DALKIDKASLQAA
+766 DALKIDKAGLQAA

-821 ANLNSAVASAK
+821 ANLNSAVVSAK
-832 QKEQDA
+832 QKEQDT

-884 VVKPAPTPTTPTTSA
+884 VVNPAPTPTTSA
-899 TVAQSGGGTV
+899 TVAQPGGGTV
-909 TVATAGTQCYNIA
+909 TVATAGNQCYNIA

-928 APNDYDGRVLRDIV
+928 APNSYDGRVLRDIV
-942 GFTINCTTGQTA
+942 GFTINCTGQTA

-963 LTLSKYYADHSQ
+963 LTLSKHYADHNQ

-981 SNGAIKEDITSRVT
+981 SNGAIKEDITNRVT
-995 FGTIAD
+995 FGTTAD

-1041 PGVGGGTGNPVS
+1041 PGVGGGTGNPAG

-1064 TGKNTQATNKG
+1064 TGKNAQATNKG

-1089 VVAVVA
+1089 VVAVTA

>member
-21 LYNGS
+21 LYNGN

-102 TPCPSG
+102 TPCPNG

-238 EYDGETVKYFVDN
+238 EYDGETVKYFVDD

-275 PLTKLADASLIKRTF
+275 PLTKLADASLIKKTF
-290 DEGWRFILND
+290 DEGWRFIIND

-338 AETPVPKTGATWS
+338 AETPVPKTGAAWS
-351 KRDAAGSQNWS
+351 KRDVAGSRNWS

-463 DSTVFT
+463 GSTVFT
-469 SSDAGVTWTAQANSG
+469 SSDAGANWTE
-484 SRKWSAVAS
+484 RAS
-493 SADGNK
+493 
-499 LVATVEDDT
+499 
-508 VFTSSDAGV
+508 
-517 TWTAQAN
+517 

-633 GAIYTTANNAPVGPS
+633 GAIYTTTNNAPVGPS

-663 AESTKRPSDVAA
+663 AESTRRPSDVAA
-675 AKTKVDVVGDAGKKA
+675 AKTKVDAVGDAGKKA

-821 ANLNSAVASAK
+821 ANLNSAVVSAK
-832 QKEQDA
+832 QKEQDT
-838 QDAAQAAVTKAEA
+838 QDAAQAAVAKAEA

-884 VVKPAPTPTTPTTSA
+884 VVKPAPTPTTPITSA
-899 TVAQSGGGTV
+899 TVAQPGGGTV
-909 TVATAGTQCYNIA
+909 TVATAGNQCYNIA

-928 APNDYDGRVLRDIV
+928 APNNYDNRVLRDIV
-942 GFTINCTTGQTA
+942 SFTINCSGQTA

-963 LTLSKYYADHSQ
+963 LTLSKHYTDHNQ

-981 SNGAIKEDITSRVT
+981 SNGVIKEDITNRVT
-995 FGTIAD
+995 FSTTAD

-1041 PGVGGGTGNPVS
+1041 PGIGGGTGHPAS

-1089 VVAVVA
+1089 VVAVAA

-1105 KM
+1105 KI

>member
-108 KMTRYLSG
+108 KMIRYLSG

-238 EYDGETVKYFVDN
+238 EYDGETVKYFVDD

-275 PLTKLADASLIKRTF
+275 PLTKLADASLIKKTF
-290 DEGWRFILND
+290 DEGWRFIIND

-338 AETPVPKTGATWS
+338 AETPVPKTGAAWS

-499 LVATVEDDT
+499 LVAT
-508 VFTSSDAGV
+508 
-517 TWTAQAN
+517 
-524 SGSRKWSAV
+524 
-533 ASSADGNKLVATA
+533 A

-601 ATWVAQTSAGV
+601 TTWVAQTSAGV

-633 GAIYTTANNAPVGPS
+633 GAIYTTANNAPVGPN

-675 AKTKVDVVGDAGKKA
+675 AKTKVDAVGDAGKKA

-700 NAISG
+700 NAISS

-727 SSTIAA
+727 SNTIAA

-779 ITAAEATPSY
+779 ITAVEATPSY
-789 IKSDPTVA
+789 IKSDPTVT

-821 ANLNSAVASAK
+821 ANLNSAVVSAK

-861 KVLVGKVQDPAKKA
+861 KVLVNKVQDPAKKA

-884 VVKPAPTPTTPTTSA
+884 VVNPAPTPTTPITSA
-899 TVAQSGGGTV
+899 TVAQPGGGTV

-928 APNDYDGRVLRDIV
+928 APNSYDGRVLRDIV
-942 GFTINCTTGQTA
+942 GFTINCTGQTA

-963 LTLSKYYADHSQ
+963 LTLSKHYADHNQ

-995 FGTIAD
+995 FGTTAD

-1041 PGVGGGTGNPVS
+1041 PGVGGGTGNLAS

-1064 TGKNTQATNKG
+1064 TGKNAQATNKG

-1089 VVAVVA
+1089 VVAVTA

>member
-21 LYNGS
+21 LYNGN

-238 EYDGETVKYFVDN
+238 EYDGETVKYFVDD

-275 PLTKLADASLIKRTF
+275 PLTKLADASLIKKTF
-290 DEGWRFILND
+290 DEGWRFIIND

-338 AETPVPKTGATWS
+338 AETPVPKTGAAWS

-402 WLAVASSADGNKLA
+402 WLAVTSSADGNKLA

-463 DSTVFT
+463 DS
-469 SSDAGVTWTAQANSG
+469 
-484 SRKWSAVAS
+484 
-493 SADGNK
+493 
-499 LVATVEDDT
+499 T

-675 AKTKVDVVGDAGKKA
+675 AKTKVDAVGDAGKKA

-797 SALAAAKA
+797 SALAAAKV

-821 ANLNSAVASAK
+821 ANLNSAVVSAK

-851 DKTQSAVDAA
+851 DKTQSAVDTA
-861 KVLVGKVQDPAKKA
+861 KVLVNKVQDPAKKA

-884 VVKPAPTPTTPTTSA
+884 VVNPVPTPTTPITSA
-899 TVAQSGGGTV
+899 TVAQPGGGTV

-942 GFTINCTTGQTA
+942 GFTINCTGQTA

-963 LTLSKYYADHSQ
+963 LTLSKHYADHNQ

-981 SNGAIKEDITSRVT
+981 SNGAIKEDITNRVI
-995 FGTIAD
+995 FGTTAD

-1029 PVGVYERQQQTN
+1029 PVGVYERQQQFT
-1041 PGVGGGTGNPVS
+1041 PGVGGGAGNPAS

-1064 TGKNTQATNKG
+1064 TRKNTQVTNKG

-1089 VVAVVA
+1089 VIAVAV

-1105 KM
+1105 KI

>member
-1 MAKRLFVAL
+1 MVKRLLVAL

-34 VWSEEFKGTSVPDSW
+34 VWSEEFKGTSVPSSW

-69 NVKVVNNDY
+69 NVRVVNNDY

-102 TPCPSG
+102 APCPTG

-138 FNWNGKNGT
+138 FNWNGKDGT

-153 VNGVSLKNCNDNPNA
+153 VNGVSLQNCNDNPNA

-194 TCYHHGVS
+194 TCYHHGVT
-202 GNWKNGWRTRRIIH
+202 GTWKNGWRTRRIIH
-216 SDEHRAGSKPG
+216 SDEHRSGSKPG

-238 EYDGETVKYFVDN
+238 EYDGETVKYFVDD

-260 ASPTDSKEIERTPAA
+260 ASPTDSKEIERTPVA
-275 PLTKLADASLIKRTF
+275 PLTKLADASLIKKTF
-290 DEGWRFILND
+290 DEGWRFIIND

-338 AETPVPKTGATWS
+338 AETPVPKTGTTWS
-351 KRDAAGSQNWS
+351 KRDTAGSRNWT
-362 SIAGSTD
+362 SIASSSD
-369 GSKLVAAAWGGKI
+369 GNKLTAAAWGGKVL
-382 HTSSDA
+382 TSTDA
-388 GANWTEHPGAGDRN
+388 GATWTEQPGAGDRN
-402 WLAVASSADGNKLA
+402 WVAVASSADGNKLA
-416 ALYDWGGYIF
+416 AVYDWGGYIF
-426 TSSDA
+426 TSTDA
-431 GANWT
+431 GATWT
-436 ARGVPGSHNWTAI
+436 ARGVPGSYNWTAI
-449 ASSADGNRL
+449 ASSADGNKL
-458 VAVAK
+458 FAIAK
-463 DSTVFT
+463 DHAIYASNN
-469 SSDAGVTWTAQANSG
+469 AGVTWTALTGSG
-484 SRKWSAVAS
+484 ARKWNSIAS

-499 LVATVEDDT
+499 LVAVVENGT
-508 VFTSSDAGV
+508 IYTSTDAGT
-517 TWTAQAN
+517 TWTERASA
-524 SGSRKWSAV
+524 GVRKWSAV

-546 TGGRIYTSANAG
+546 TGGRIYTSVDAG

-601 ATWVAQTSAGV
+601 VTWVAQTSAGV
-612 PNWAAIASSADGSKI
+612 PNWAAIAGSADGSKI
-627 AAAAYG
+627 AAASYG
-633 GAIYTTANNAPVGPS
+633 GAIYTTANNAPAGPS
-648 EEEQKVTAAEAAVAN
+648 EEELKVTAAEAAVAN

-675 AKTKVDVVGDAGKKA
+675 AKTKVDAVGDAGKKA
-690 AFQARLDAVT
+690 AFQARLDAIT
-700 NAISG
+700 NAISS
-705 ARSTLTALIA
+705 ARSALSTLIT

-721 TVAGMS
+721 TIAGMS

-733 LQAQVTAAEAV
+733 LQSQVTAAEAV
-744 INNANAS
+744 VNNTNAS

-805 VLNQANPSAS
+805 VLSQANPSSS

-832 QKEQDA
+832 QKEQEA
-838 QDAAQAAVTKAEA
+838 QDAAQAAVTKAET

-861 KVLVGKVQDPAKKA
+861 KVLVNKVQDPAKKA

-884 VVKPAPTPTTPTTSA
+884 VVKPAPTPTTPITSA
-899 TVAQSGGGTV
+899 TVAQPGGGTV
-909 TVATAGTQCYNIA
+909 TVATAGNQCYNIA

-928 APNDYDGRVLRDIV
+928 APNNYDNRVLRDIV
-942 GFTINCTTGQTA
+942 SFTINCSGQTA

-963 LTLSKYYADHSQ
+963 LTLSKHYTDHNQ

-981 SNGAIKEDITSRVT
+981 SNGAIKEDITNRVT
-995 FGTIAD
+995 FSTTAD

-1041 PGVGGGTGNPVS
+1041 PGIGGGTGHPAS

-1058 GATTNG
+1058 GTTTNG
-1064 TGKNTQATNKG
+1064 TRKNTQATNKG

>member
-238 EYDGETVKYFVDN
+238 EYDGETVKYFVDD

-275 PLTKLADASLIKRTF
+275 PLTKLADASLIKKTF
-290 DEGWRFILND
+290 DEGWRFIIND

-338 AETPVPKTGATWS
+338 AETPVPKTGAAWS

-402 WLAVASSADGNKLA
+402 WLAVTSSADGNKLA

-463 DSTVFT
+463 DS
-469 SSDAGVTWTAQANSG
+469 
-484 SRKWSAVAS
+484 
-493 SADGNK
+493 
-499 LVATVEDDT
+499 T

-675 AKTKVDVVGDAGKKA
+675 AKTKVDAVGDAGKKA

-797 SALAAAKA
+797 SALAAAKV

-821 ANLNSAVASAK
+821 ANLNSAVVSAK

-851 DKTQSAVDAA
+851 DKTQSAVDTA
-861 KVLVGKVQDPAKKA
+861 KVLVNKVQDPAKKA

-884 VVKPAPTPTTPTTSA
+884 VVNPVPTPTTPITSA
-899 TVAQSGGGTV
+899 TVAQPGGGTV

-942 GFTINCTTGQTA
+942 GFTINCTGQTA

-963 LTLSKYYADHSQ
+963 LTLSKHYADHSQ
-975 LAVAKI
+975 LAVVKI
-981 SNGAIKEDITSRVT
+981 NGGTVKEDITNRVT
-995 FGTIAD
+995 FGTTAD

-1029 PVGVYERQQQTN
+1029 PVGIYERQQQTN
-1041 PGVGGGTGNPVS
+1041 PGVGGGTGNPTG

-1089 VVAVVA
+1089 VVAVAA

>member
-238 EYDGETVKYFVDN
+238 EYDGETVKYFVDD

-275 PLTKLADASLIKRTF
+275 PLTKLADASLIKKTF
-290 DEGWRFILND
+290 DEGWRFIIND

-338 AETPVPKTGATWS
+338 AETPVPKTGAVWS
-351 KRDAAGSQNWS
+351 KRDAAGSRNWS

-499 LVATVEDDT
+499 LVAT
-508 VFTSSDAGV
+508 
-517 TWTAQAN
+517 
-524 SGSRKWSAV
+524 
-533 ASSADGNKLVATA
+533 A

-612 PNWAAIASSADGSKI
+612 PNWAAITSSADGSKI
-627 AAAAYG
+627 TAAAYG

-675 AKTKVDVVGDAGKKA
+675 AKAKVDAVGDAGKKA
-690 AFQARLDAVT
+690 AFQVRLDAVT
-700 NAISG
+700 NTISG

-797 SALAAAKA
+797 STLAAAKA
-805 VLNQANPSAS
+805 ILNQANPSAS

-838 QDAAQAAVTKAEA
+838 QDAAQAAVAKAEA

-861 KVLVGKVQDPAKKA
+861 KVLVNKVQDPAKKA

-884 VVKPAPTPTTPTTSA
+884 VVNPAPTPTTPTTSV
-899 TVAQSGGGTV
+899 TVAQPGGGTV
-909 TVATAGTQCYNIA
+909 TVATAGNQCYNIA

-942 GFTINCTTGQTA
+942 GFTINCSGQTA

-963 LTLSKYYADHSQ
+963 LTLSKHYADHSQ
-975 LAVAKI
+975 LAVVKI
-981 SNGAIKEDITSRVT
+981 SGGAVKEDITNRVI
-995 FGTIAD
+995 FGMTAD

-1006 VTYDLTDGGFGDE
+1006 VTYDLIDGGFGDE

-1029 PVGVYERQQQTN
+1029 PVGVYERQQQFT
-1041 PGVGGGTGNPVS
+1041 PGVGGGAGNPAS

-1064 TGKNTQATNKG
+1064 TRKNTQATNKG

-1089 VVAVVA
+1089 VIAVAV

>member
-69 NVKVVNNDY
+69 NVRVVNNDY

-102 TPCPSG
+102 TPCPNG

-238 EYDGETVKYFVDN
+238 EYDGETVKYFVDD

-275 PLTKLADASLIKRTF
+275 PLTKLADASLIKKTF
-290 DEGWRFILND
+290 DEGWRFIIND

-351 KRDAAGSQNWS
+351 KRDVAGSRNWS

-436 ARGVPGSHNWTAI
+436 ER
-449 ASSADGNRL
+449 AS
-458 VAVAK
+458 
-463 DSTVFT
+463 
-469 SSDAGVTWTAQANSG
+469 SG

-499 LVATVEDDT
+499 LVATVEDGT

-633 GAIYTTANNAPVGPS
+633 GAIYTTTNNAPVGPS

-675 AKTKVDVVGDAGKKA
+675 AKTKVDAVGDAGKKA

-797 SALAAAKA
+797 STLAAAKA
-805 VLNQANPSAS
+805 ILNQANPSAS

-838 QDAAQAAVTKAEA
+838 QDAAQAAVAKAEA

-861 KVLVGKVQDPAKKA
+861 KVLVNKVQDPAKKT

-884 VVKPAPTPTTPTTSA
+884 VVNPAPTPTTPTTSA
-899 TVAQSGGGTV
+899 TVAQPGGGTV

-942 GFTINCTTGQTA
+942 GFTINCTGQTA

-963 LTLSKYYADHSQ
+963 LTLSKHYADHSQ
-975 LAVAKI
+975 LAVVKI
-981 SNGAIKEDITSRVT
+981 SGGAVKEDITNRVT
-995 FGTIAD
+995 FGTTAD

-1041 PGVGGGTGNPVS
+1041 PGVGGGTGNPTG

-1089 VVAVVA
+1089 VVAVAA

>member
-153 VNGVSLKNCNDNPNA
+153 VNGVSLRNCNDNPNA

-238 EYDGETVKYFVDN
+238 EYDGETVKYFVDD

-260 ASPTDSKEIERTPAA
+260 ASPTDSKEIERTPAV
-275 PLTKLADASLIKRTF
+275 PLTKLADASLIKKTF
-290 DEGWRFILND
+290 DEGWRFIIND

-338 AETPVPKTGATWS
+338 AETPVPKTGAAWS
-351 KRDAAGSQNWS
+351 KRDAAGSRNWS

-388 GANWTEHPGAGDRN
+388 GANWTERPGAGDRN

-469 SSDAGVTWTAQANSG
+469 SSDAGANWTERASSG

-499 LVATVEDDT
+499 LVATVEDGT
-508 VFTSSDAGV
+508 VFTSSDAGAN
-517 TWTAQAN
+517 WTERAS

-705 ARSTLTALIA
+705 ARSALTALIT

-821 ANLNSAVASAK
+821 ANLNSAVVSAK
-832 QKEQDA
+832 QKEQDT

-899 TVAQSGGGTV
+899 TVAQPGGGTV

-942 GFTINCTTGQTA
+942 GFTINCTGQTA

-995 FGTIAD
+995 FGTTAD